1 MQVLARGITNEYLGR
16 QNAAAAV
23 GKGLGKLFESFFK
36 LEDIGAVSHE
46 ELEEFG
52 RFVVKSGD
60 ELSKLVVDVLKI
72 GLHSVPELVLDRLQF
87 FLAL

>member
-36 LEDIGAVSHE
+36 
-46 ELEEFG
+46 LEEFG